1 MCMHSVSAAPG
12 RTLAA
17 VGSGGR
23 LEAADG
29 HVVVLFCGVQRALA
43 VFGLHALDVVR
54 HLGSKMQSFRK
65 TLDCHRGMFCASA
78 RPQLV
83 FYPTLPCPPPTPT
96 PTYVQFARVR

>member
-1 MCMHSVSAAPG
+1 VCMHSVSAAPG

-54 HLGSKMQSFRK
+54 HLGSKMQSLRK
-65 TLDCHRGMFCASA
+65 TL
-78 RPQLV
+78 
-83 FYPTLPCPPPTPT
+83 
-96 PTYVQFARVR
+96 